1 MDSYTINGLTLEPDG
16 SVSGSFNPTTTY
28 SAGAMEEQVLAMIMG
43 FFGVMFAILLVL
55 AILTIIG
62 KWKVFVKAGK
72 PGWHAIIPFLNTY
85 DLYEIGGQK
94 GVYFL
99 FAFIPFVGALI
110 SSVFTFLAY
119 YNITR
124 AFNKSKWYLV
134 GLTII
139 PFIFYLILGF
149 SNDQFDRQRVIDDE
163 SEMANQPITQTRAA

>member
-1 MDSYTINGLTLEPDG
+1 M
-16 SVSGSFNPTTTY
+16 
-28 SAGAMEEQVLAMIMG
+28 
-43 FFGVMFAILLVL
+43 
-55 AILTIIG
+55 TIIG

-99 FAFIPFVGALI
+99 FAFIPFVGTLI

-163 SEMANQPITQTRAA
+163 SEMANQPIAQTRAA

>member
-1 MDSYTINGLTLEPDG
+1 MDSYTIDGLTLNPDG
-16 SVSGSFNPTTTY
+16 SVSGSFNPSTPY
-28 SAGAMEEQVLAMIMG
+28 SMGAAEEQALAILMG
-43 FFGVMFAILLVL
+43 FFGIIFAVLLVI

-94 GVYFL
+94 GIYFL
-99 FAFIPFVGALI
+99 FAFIPFVGTLI
-110 SSVFTFLAY
+110 STVFTFLSY

-139 PFIFYLILGF
+139 PFIFYLVLGF
-149 SNDQFDRQRVIDDE
+149 SNDQFDRRRVIDDE
-163 SEMANQPITQTRAA
+163 SEMANQPVAQPKTA